1 MNNKRPLS
9 DNINTIIIHA
19 SSLIES
25 GNYIEAFNIINNAL
39 VTYANKTSAHIAMSD
54 NTMYLYIM
62 LEIYICEYTSEHFY
76 DKHIFERYNYSLDNF
91 KNTHTRLR
99 FLLRRICFGFDIIHQ
114 YELNAIIQQ
123 QHITAEEIIT
133 TTKYCI
139 DKNCWCDT
147 MLNTYNIMK
156 DKYPAVADIIYA
168 SCQHSISSSLGN
180 KTMTYYRHYKSRL

>member
-1 MNNKRPLS
+1 MNNKRPLL

-62 LEIYICEYTSEHFY
+62 LEIYIYEYTSEHFY

-99 FLLRRICFGFDIIHQ
+99 FLLRRICF
-114 YELNAIIQQ
+114 
-123 QHITAEEIIT
+123 
-133 TTKYCI
+133 
-139 DKNCWCDT
+139 
-147 MLNTYNIMK
+147 
-156 DKYPAVADIIYA
+156 
-168 SCQHSISSSLGN
+168 
-180 KTMTYYRHYKSRL
+180 

>member
-25 GNYIEAFNIINNAL
+25 GNYIVAFNIINNAL

-91 KNTHTRLR
+91 KNYTYPLKILVNDVYV
-99 FLLRRICFGFDIIHQ
+99 FEFDVIHQ

-123 QHITAEEIIT
+123 QHITSERIIT
-133 TTKYCI
+133 TTK
-139 DKNCWCDT
+139 
-147 MLNTYNIMK
+147 LL
-156 DKYPAVADIIYA
+156 A
-168 SCQHSISSSLGN
+168 
-180 KTMTYYRHYKSRL
+180 

>member
-1 MNNKRPLS
+1 MNNKRPLL

-19 SSLIES
+19 SSL
-25 GNYIEAFNIINNAL
+25 EAFNIINNAL

-99 FLLRRICFGFDIIHQ
+99 FLLRRICF
-114 YELNAIIQQ
+114 
-123 QHITAEEIIT
+123 
-133 TTKYCI
+133 
-139 DKNCWCDT
+139 
-147 MLNTYNIMK
+147 
-156 DKYPAVADIIYA
+156 
-168 SCQHSISSSLGN
+168 
-180 KTMTYYRHYKSRL
+180 